1 MIFKFINKID
11 VFDKNR
17 PHYTSKNAL
26 RVPNVA
32 TPDIPHWFDISPHPN
47 THTRWNN
54 PSAGTEPL
62 RNTRLCT
69 KTNAHPPRKSSAP
82 F

>member
-47 THTRWNN
+47 THTR
-54 PSAGTEPL
+54 
-62 RNTRLCT
+62 
-69 KTNAHPPRKSSAP
+69 
-82 F
+82 